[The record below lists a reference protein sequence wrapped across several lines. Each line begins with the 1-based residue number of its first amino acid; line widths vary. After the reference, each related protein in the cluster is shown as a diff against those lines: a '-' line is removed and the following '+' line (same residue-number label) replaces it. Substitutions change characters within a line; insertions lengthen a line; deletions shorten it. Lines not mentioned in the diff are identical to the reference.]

1 MKKILF
7 IIIFI
12 PHLCFAQN
20 IIIREIQK
28 KYGYTDSQGNWIIN
42 PTYDFA
48 SDFKNNIAIV
58 GQIKTEK
65 TTSIIFLH
73 ATRNPDQ
80 GESRMQY
87 GIIDINGNIIIPLK
101 YNFIKDFIERD
112 HFRKTETYTELYKK
126 AISISKKR
134 ENKGL
139 YKNRIALLYRT
150 DSITIIQTKKEEE
163 KIDSIKHSKDLL
175 LASIQKEE
183 QKRQRTFSFFEEQY
197 ITPKLNEWKIKN
209 DIYLKTDSSALL
221 QKQNSLKKEAIVAYI
236 QQRASEINS
245 TIKIKHISNKGL
257 LFCTD
262 SYFGDF
268 QIHIPLDET
277 PYFIQNQNKI
287 KFIKSYFI
295 DHDTLNMGQCLFVMP
310 QGKIRVYQNEKYT
323 KNKIGKTP
331 NLIILSGFE
340 IGMSKQEFDKKK
352 AELIA
357 TNILKIYTQETQYT
371 QKTYYTNILEIEIQ
385 GKHIYTNTDMSLYT
399 NIFLAEL
406 KYEPFFKNNQLS
418 SWTIP
423 IWPLYNNNAG
433 LKTYNY
439 TIIQSY
445 LTELYGTCF
454 TIGNNHIW
462 VQGDLIIKL
471 NMKDE
476 SKPPYGSE
484 KIPII
489 TYEYIP
495 SLIN

>member
-1 MKKILF
+1 M
-7 IIIFI
+7 
-12 PHLCFAQN
+12 P
-20 IIIREIQK
+20 
-28 KYGYTDSQGNWIIN
+28 
-42 PTYDFA
+42 
-48 SDFKNNIAIV
+48 
-58 GQIKTEK
+58 
-65 TTSIIFLH
+65 
-73 ATRNPDQ
+73 
-80 GESRMQY
+80 
-87 GIIDINGNIIIPLK
+87 
-101 YNFIKDFIERD
+101 
-112 HFRKTETYTELYKK
+112 
-126 AISISKKR
+126 
-134 ENKGL
+134 
-139 YKNRIALLYRT
+139 YRT

-175 LASIQKEE
+175 LASIQKRRA
-183 QKRQRTFSFFEEQY
+183 KRQRTFSFFEEQY

-357 TNILKIYTQETQYT
+357 TNILKYTHNTIHT
-371 QKTYYTNILEIEIQ
+371 KTYYTNILEIEIQ

-399 NIFLAEL
+399 
-406 KYEPFFKNNQLS
+406 KYIS
-418 SWTIP
+418 C
-423 IWPLYNNNAG
+423 G
-433 LKTYNY
+433 
-439 TIIQSY
+439 
-445 LTELYGTCF
+445 
-454 TIGNNHIW
+454 
-462 VQGDLIIKL
+462 IK
-471 NMKDE
+471 
-476 SKPPYGSE
+476 
-484 KIPII
+484 I
-489 TYEYIP
+489 
-495 SLIN
+495 